1 MVAPVPGHVTLG
13 MGTEWVRFHAKEA
26 KAVGDPT
33 SETFA
38 GKLVHLRKARLLSR
52 EALAKA
58 SGVGYGTI
66 RDLERGVAR
75 APHMSTIRKLAA
87 ALGLDGE
94 ERSDFE
100 SAALGS
106 TGSPPDQD
114 RDEAAFSDTEATA
127 TDTIAAS
134 LLPHDI
140 GSFTGRQDELRRLVA
155 GARHAA
161 GADAAA
167 GGSGAGSGG
176 GAGGG
181 AAGHGV
187 CGIFVIE
194 GMGGV
199 GKTTLAVRAAH
210 IVAGD
215 FPDGQLFLDLQGY
228 TPELPALTSHQALRS
243 VLRALGVPN
252 EIVPPGRAE
261 REAFY
266 RNTVAGKRLLIICD
280 NASSAAQVRPLIPG
294 TGGSVV
300 IVTSRSSLR
309 SLDDAKVLTLHTPPE
324 DEAIALFRA
333 VAGDQHGDG
342 IAEVVR
348 LCGCLPLAVRI
359 IAARLSRRPALR
371 LADVLAELRHEHD
384 LLANLQDE
392 ERSVTA
398 VFQSSLR
405 SLPDPAERQLFQ
417 RLSLIPGPD
426 FDAFAAASL
435 TGAGYR
441 DTRHLLESLLDHNL
455 LLQQIPGRY
464 RFHDLVRVFA
474 RTSQVPGA
482 AQAIGN
488 LLDYYLCV
496 AGLADLAF
504 ERGLPR
510 PDPPVTKPAIRRP
523 AAVPDMGTSAQAQAW
538 LAAELTNLSAA
549 AHLAARRSR
558 PDVTIGLSAALSDY
572 LRAHGPWP
580 RALSLH
586 VAALK
591 AATQARDAHGQAA
604 AMRAIGGI
612 QSRTGEIRESKTML
626 GEAVE
631 IYRRLGD
638 SRGQG
643 RALIEFGI
651 AQRVAGDAECL
662 ETFTRALA
670 IYKSLGDRH
679 GQAAAL
685 NELGSVR
692 WQIGPVS
699 TAEDHL
705 LEALAIYRELGNR
718 QGQAAALLY
727 LGNVQLVMGAL
738 GAAEE
743 SLTEASAIGRELGQP
758 VLVANSELYLGDVQR
773 AAGLLDDAEKS
784 LYSALKSY
792 TELSHRQGVATALA
806 YLGKTL
812 LLAGSHAQASDSLG
826 RALAA
831 FDELGDRSGKA
842 ETLNAYAAVAAA
854 SGEPDLARER
864 YAEALRFAEEVSSGR
879 DKADALAGLAALR
892 AADGD
897 TAAAADGYR
906 EALALYE
913 SMQARAD
920 AARVQEILTRLDT
933 HPDLCGLA

>member
-1 MVAPVPGHVTLG
+1 MS
-13 MGTEWVRFHAKEA
+13 
-26 KAVGDPT
+26 DPIP
-33 SETFA
+33 ETFA
-38 GKLVHLRKARLLSR
+38 GKLVRLRKAKLLSR

-75 APHMSTIRKLAA
+75 SPHMSTIQKLAA
-87 ALGLDGE
+87 ALGLDDE
-94 ERSDFE
+94 DRADFE
-100 SAALGS
+100 SAALSS
-106 TGSPPDQD
+106 TRPPPVPD
-114 RDEAAFSDTEATA
+114 RDEVTVADTEVTA
-127 TDTIAAS
+127 ADTIAAS

-155 GARHAA
+155 GARIAA
-161 GADAAA
+161 GTATEA
-167 GGSGAGSGG
+167 GVS
-176 GAGGG
+176 
-181 AAGHGV
+181 
-187 CGIFVIE
+187 CIFVIE
-194 GMGGV
+194 GMGGI
-199 GKTTLAVRAAH
+199 GKTTLAIRAAH
-210 IVAGD
+210 IVAAD
-215 FPDGQLFLDLQGY
+215 FPDGRLFLDLQGY

-252 EIVPPGRAE
+252 ELIPSGRIE

-266 RNTVAGKRLLIICD
+266 RNTIAGKRLLIICD

-294 TGGSVV
+294 TGGSIVV
-300 IVTSRSSLR
+300 VTSRSSLR

-324 DEAIALFRA
+324 EEAIALFRA
-333 VAGDQHGDG
+333 VAGDQHGDDQHG
-342 IAEVVR
+342 DGQEGDGQPEDGMTEIVR

-371 LADVLAELRHEHD
+371 LTDVLAELRHEHD

-398 VFQSSLR
+398 VFHSSLR

-426 FDAFAAASL
+426 FDTFAAASL
-435 TGAGYR
+435 TGSGYR
-441 DTRHLLESLLDHNL
+441 ETRQLLESLLDHNL
-455 LLQQIPGRY
+455 LMQQIPGRY
-464 RFHDLVRVFA
+464 RFHDLVRVYA

-482 AQAIGN
+482 AQAVGN
-488 LLDYYLCV
+488 LLNYYLYT
-496 AGLADLAF
+496 ARLADLAF

-510 PDPPVTKPAIRRP
+510 PDPPVTRPVIRRP
-523 AAVPDMGTSAQAQAW
+523 AAVPELATSARAQAW
-538 LAAELTNLSAA
+538 LAAELTSLSAA

-626 GEAVE
+626 GQAVD

-643 RALIEFGI
+643 RALVEFGI
-651 AQRVAGDAECL
+651 AQRVSGDAECL
-662 ETFTRALA
+662 DTFTRALA
-670 IYKSLGDRH
+670 IYKNLGDRH

-692 WQIGPVS
+692 WQIGPVT

-718 QGQAAALLY
+718 HGQAAALLY
-727 LGNVQLVMGAL
+727 LGNVQLVMGQL
-738 GAAEE
+738 SAAEE

-758 VLVANSELYLGDVQR
+758 VLVANSQLYLGDVQR

-784 LYSALKSY
+784 LSSALKTY

-812 LLAGSHAQASDSLG
+812 LLSGSHAQAGDSLS
-826 RALAA
+826 RALAL
-831 FDELGDRSGKA
+831 FEELGDRSGKA
-842 ETLNAYAAVAAA
+842 ETLNSYAAVAAA
-854 SGEPDLARER
+854 SGEPDVARER
-864 YAEALRFAEEVSSGR
+864 YAEALGFAEEVSSGR

-892 AADGD
+892 VADGD
-897 TAAAADGYR
+897 TAAGVAGYR

-913 SMQARAD
+913 SMQATAD
-920 AARVQEILTRLDT
+920 AARVRQILARLD
-933 HPDLCGLA
+933 GSSG